1 MRFRWRPKQME
12 PSQEEQAETRTTE
25 GKRGILK
32 SRGILTNKKNNSQN
46 HNHHPPNGTCSLSSS
61 TKYSVKEE
69 TDTTYSSVASIK
81 KDSSTTSSVAAS
93 GRTPK
98 IFSKLSFLRR
108 RSSLSS
114 RGGVL
119 LSKSTITTK
128 KSDRDHSRQ
137 ILPQHGL
144 TSEDG
149 DGTTDEK
156 YDDPFPFFSELSLV
170 DSDRPVRVTVKTEP
184 YVAEDIW
191 TACKLGDE
199 AFVRGALAH
208 SPDIVN
214 TAQDGRTPLYY
225 ACHRGHD
232 RIAKRLLEAGATDPD
247 GSIYWGSLNDA
258 CRQLLKEYRS
268 FMYPKQSANTF
279 EVPKTK
285 KGEGVSN
292 EPTSNF
298 SEEASSPVM
307 SRTASNSSDYKKNPS
322 LTGNLPSLQVLNSLT
337 EPPLSSMPSQAP
349 EPSGSQYPSPQPL
362 AALPGTELPQPD
374 VISTE
379 SALSDPL
386 IQDMKVIETVPKQL
400 PAHPKAPLQRFDPT
414 TKTHSQVELP
424 SGVSE
429 SNTNV
434 AQIRFSRVAD
444 LLREAVSVYS
454 TEWEIETRDSHF
466 HQPVKYE
473 IENIDSVESHS
484 LASYNNNNN
493 NNYPHSVTMSSYESF
508 DIQRSEDEADRRQ
521 NTTTFSDEEEA
532 SASVVTDHSAPALR
546 KYNKEDVSATT
557 TTATTDLDSVG
568 MSTMRTSDEEG
579 DSLTEKSER
588 HQAKTKSAATMLE
601 EYLLSFC
608 MGAST
613 VKL

>member
-1 MRFRWRPKQME
+1 MKFRWRPKQLE

-46 HNHHPPNGTCSLSSS
+46 HNPPPPNGTCSLSSS

-69 TDTTYSSVASIK
+69 TDTTYSSVTCIK
-81 KDSSTTSSVAAS
+81 KDVSVTSSVATS

-114 RGGVL
+114 NGGVL

-128 KSDRDHSRQ
+128 KSDRDHLRQ
-137 ILPQHGL
+137 SHHGIP
-144 TSEDG
+144 SEDG
-149 DGTTDEK
+149 DVTADNESK

-225 ACHRGHD
+225 ACHHGHD
-232 RIAKRLLEAGATDPD
+232 RIAKQLLEAGATDPD

-268 FMYPKQSANTF
+268 FMYPKQSPNSF
-279 EVPKTK
+279 EIPKTK
-285 KGEGVSN
+285 KGEGVN
-292 EPTSNF
+292 YERNLDTK
-298 SEEASSPVM
+298 EEESRPVM
-307 SRTASNSSDYKKNPS
+307 SRTASHSSDYKKTPS
-322 LTGNLPSLQVLNSLT
+322 VTGDLPSLSAFNSLA

-349 EPSGSQYPSPQPL
+349 EPSGSQYPPLQPR
-362 AALPGTELPQPD
+362 AAVPGSELPQPD
-374 VISTE
+374 VITTE
-379 SALSDPL
+379 SALSDHL
-386 IQDMKVIETVPKQL
+386 IQEMKVFETVPKQP
-400 PAHPKAPLQRFDPT
+400 PAHPKASLQRLDPT
-414 TKTHSQVELP
+414 TKTHPQVELP

-434 AQIRFSRVAD
+434 AQIRISRVAD

-466 HQPVKYE
+466 QQTVKYE

-484 LASYNNNNN
+484 LASFNNNNN

-521 NTTTFSDEEEA
+521 DTTTFSDEEEA
-532 SASVVTDHSAPALR
+532 SASVVTDHSVSALR

-568 MSTMRTSDEEG
+568 MSTTRTSDEEG
-579 DSLTEKSER
+579 DSLTEKSES
-588 HQAKTKSAATMLE
+588 HQAKTKSAATILE

-608 MGAST
+608 MGASS